1 MAETETRLSYRIR
14 IMSTEERE
22 ELLARLGIS
31 RTTLW
36 ARLNAPG
43 TFSLDEAAA
52 IQRFLEELDN
62 ESYDMLDMLRPIQ
75 LT

>member
-1 MAETETRLSYRIR
+1 MPEIETRLAYRLR
-14 IMSTEERE
+14 QLTAEQRA

-36 ARLNAPG
+36 ARLERPG
-43 TFSLDEAAA
+43 TFSLDDARALH
-52 IQRFLEELDN
+52 QFLEELDG
-62 ESYDMLDMLRPIQ
+62 ESYDMLEMLRPIQ